1 MDLFIL
7 AGQSNMSGRG
17 RAEPGEGSDMSDVR
31 KRQLLA
37 LDANCVWNV
46 AQGGVYT
53 YENYPD
59 HMTFINPE
67 KVGLGPGLRFAER
80 VAEEIEGSSEIGL
93 IPTAVGGSNIKQWHP
108 DTGKLYKEAIRRTTE
123 AQKRGFVRALLW
135 HQGESD
141 ATESNCSEYAE
152 RLREVIA
159 GFRRDL
165 DAPDLLVLVGTLGK
179 FLDLHFAKQMFGH
192 WRIVNEQIRDVA
204 RNDDRVYLVDAEN
217 LTSAGD
223 NLHFS
228 ADSAKRLGERYFEE
242 YMRALMEVGTKKSVD
257 SSTVNAKSMVEED
270 EITRTVESPQRH
282 VACCKTADGMSDL
295 LPGGGFYYIAGAV
308 VFSGSLAYAALSGGS
323 LL

>member
-1 MDLFIL
+1 MDLYIL

-17 RAEPGEGSDMSDVR
+17 RAEPDEGSDLSGVK

-108 DTGKLYKEAIRRTTE
+108 DTGKLYKEAIRRTRE
-123 AQKRGFVRALLW
+123 AQKRGSVRALLW

-165 DAPDLLVLVGTLGK
+165 NAPDLLVLVGTLGK
-179 FLDLHFAKQMFGH
+179 FLDDHFAKQMFGH

-204 RNDDRVYLVDAEN
+204 KKDDRVYLVEAEN

-228 ADSAKRLGERYFEE
+228 SDSAQRLGERYFEE
-242 YMRALMEVGTKKSVD
+242 YIRARMEVGTKDVD
-257 SSTVNAKSMVEED
+257 SSTVNAKSVLEED
-270 EITRTVESPQRH
+270 EIRTVQSPQTKA
-282 VACCKTADGMSDL
+282 ACCKKADGMSDL

-323 LL
+323 LI

>member
-17 RAEPGEGSDMSDVR
+17 RAEPVEGSESSTIR

-59 HMTFINPE
+59 HMMFINKE

-93 IPTAVGGSNIKQWHP
+93 IPTAVGGSKIKQWHP
-108 DTGKLYKEAIRRTTE
+108 DTGKLYKEAIRRTKE
-123 AQKRGFVRALLW
+123 AQKRGSICALLW

-141 ATESNCSEYAE
+141 STETNCSEYAE

-165 DAPDLLVLVGTLGK
+165 NAPDLLVLVGTLGS
-179 FLDLHFAKQMFGH
+179 FLELHFAKEMFGH
-192 WRIVNEQIRDVA
+192 WRVVNEQIRDLA
-204 RNDDRVYLVDAEN
+204 MTDDRVYLVEAED
-217 LTSAGD
+217 LASGGD

-228 ADSAKRLGERYFEE
+228 ADSAQRLGERYFDT
-242 YMRALMEVGTKKSVD
+242 YIHALMEVGKKEFVD
-257 SSTVNAKSMVEED
+257 SSSVSDKNVLGED
-270 EITRTVESPQRH
+270 EVTNPIESPQKH
-282 VACCKTADGMSDL
+282 VSCFKKADAMSDL
-295 LPGGGFYYIAGAV
+295 LPEGGLYYIAGAV
-308 VFSGSLAYAALSGGS
+308 VLSGSLAYAALIGES